1 MQIEE
6 RRDIYERK
14 ETEGRIG
21 NGDIQIPESAKTLNH
36 ARNPSVSRETDYPK
50 N

>member
-1 MQIEE
+1 MQIGE
-6 RRDIYERK
+6 RRDIYEK

-21 NGDIQIPESAKTLNH
+21 NGDIRIPESAKTLNR
-36 ARNPSVSRETDYPK
+36 ARNPSVPRETEYPK